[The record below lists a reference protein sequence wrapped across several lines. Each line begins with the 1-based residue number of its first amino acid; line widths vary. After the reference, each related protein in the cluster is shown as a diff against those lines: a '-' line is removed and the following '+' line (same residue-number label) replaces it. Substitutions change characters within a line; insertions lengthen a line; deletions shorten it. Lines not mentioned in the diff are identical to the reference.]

1 MLRAILAHV
10 CGQDTKDDENAAAYS
25 SRLEPAACVAIGA
38 AAAAKVREP
47 PQQLSQTARAIC
59 AKVRLSS
66 EGNSVHEHAI
76 ASKRPS
82 DANCASEPLSLK
94 HGDGDGECSQQAL
107 YVTARAR
114 LKPPPLR

>member
-25 SRLEPAACVAIGA
+25 SRLEPAARVAIGA

-59 AKVRLSS
+59 AKVRL
-66 EGNSVHEHAI
+66 HEHAI